1 MRKILAHT
9 VNPTSQVKS
18 RPLLLF
24 HLTNII
30 YCRCS
35 SNVSTPCL
43 LACSLLGGELKFRT
57 GSQSQDSTEF
67 PTGEAAPALVSTD
80 AQNWYP
86 GPNSAQPPTLDE
98 GGATLVQQIR
108 SVSDDVDV
116 MPITDYIAS
125 LLLCFCNLERHE
137 QYCQKLFQVK
147 ISIEFTPMIWV
158 PNSNPLTRRT
168 EVKAIQPIKRR
179 HVEGA
184 DDQDEVRQPEWHQ

>member
-43 LACSLLGGELKFRT
+43 LVCSLLGGELSFRT

-67 PTGEAAPALVSTD
+67 PTGEAAPALLTPKTGTPD
-80 AQNWYP
+80 RTR
-86 GPNSAQPPTLDE
+86 PNHRLLMKA
-98 GGATLVQQIR
+98 GATLVQQI

-125 LLLCFCNLERHE
+125 LLTSLLLQPRA
-137 QYCQKLFQVK
+137 
-147 ISIEFTPMIWV
+147 P
-158 PNSNPLTRRT
+158 RT
-168 EVKAIQPIKRR
+168 S
-179 HVEGA
+179 
-184 DDQDEVRQPEWHQ
+184 